1 MIVDSPNRHF
11 SIFRVHSKKLNI
23 SKQGLGHLILKV
35 CIFIIL
41 PQKLCYYCYPY
52 FQCTHSEIKVKEKR
66 IWVTALFSKFTKSK
80 RVACVRVKIIFKIQ
94 MTNNWFYYYTNIKL
108 SHFQNT
114 LYLDLKRP
122 PFCVGWIVMLDL
134 RHCVLV
140 HFPPISSALSPG
152 KIDICFKKECFLC
165 RYWCAKFFC
174 FICIGYN
181 NIALLWYFWDTPY
194 IVYLCTHDLCTY
206 VDHMK
211 CLKHLFHIIELVLFS
226 IF

>member
-1 MIVDSPNRHF
+1 MIVNSPNRHF
-11 SIFRVHSKKLNI
+11 SILSVHSKKLNI

-52 FQCTHSEIKVKEKR
+52 FQCTHSEIKVKQKR
-66 IWVTALFSKFTKSK
+66 ILVTALFSKFTKSK
-80 RVACVRVKIIFKIQ
+80 RVACVRVKIIFKMQ
-94 MTNNWFYYYTNIKL
+94 MTNDWFYYYTNIKL

-114 LYLDLKRP
+114 LNLDLKRP

-140 HFPPISSALSPG
+140 NCPPISSALSTG

-174 FICIGYN
+174 FICYGYN
-181 NIALLWYFWDTPY
+181 NIAFVILLGHTIHCVLMYTWS
-194 IVYLCTHDLCTY
+194 VYLCRSY
-206 VDHMK
+206 EM
-211 CLKHLFHIIELVLFS
+211 LKALISYYRACVI
-226 IF
+226 